1 MDIKN
6 FSVRKKCGRSINSM
20 DGDEKKRP
28 RKASSFNDSIAKA
41 ANNGEVQR
49 SIKIRWLYWDFMKLY
64 EKFGRDELF
73 QITSSTT
80 DSQIKLQLKL
90 N

>member
-1 MDIKN
+1 
-6 FSVRKKCGRSINSM
+6 M

-28 RKASSFNDSIAKA
+28 RKAYSFDDSIAKA

-49 SIKIRWLYWDFMKLY
+49 SIKIRWLYWDFMQFY
-64 EKFGRDELF
+64 EKFGRDKLF
-73 QITSSTT
+73 QTISSTT
-80 DSQIKLQLKL
+80 DSQIKLELKL